1 MLQGIFQMEKVENMH
16 AKTKLTAWR
25 KLIGE
30 NSYTNPHIMF
40 TNIVNMICELIISL
54 VSRLKAQ

>member
-1 MLQGIFQMEKVENMH
+1 MKKVENMH

-40 TNIVNMICELIISL
+40 TNIVNMICELVISL